1 MTHTNVSFLMR
12 RAFER
17 LLASVAAITL
27 TAMLLVSVDARAA
40 THRTLTPSVTVL
52 VPTVTVLV
60 PSVTIEALD

>member
-1 MTHTNVSFLMR
+1 MTHTNFSLLVR

-17 LLASVAAITL
+17 LVASVAALTL
-27 TAMLLVSVDARAA
+27 TALLLVSVDARAA
-40 THRTLTPSVTVL
+40 THRKLTPSVTVL

>member
-1 MTHTNVSFLMR
+1 MTHTNISFLVR
-12 RAFER
+12 RACER
-17 LLASVAAITL
+17 LVASVAAITL

>member
-1 MTHTNVSFLMR
+1 MTRNISYLMR

-17 LLASVAAITL
+17 LVASIAAVAL
-27 TAMLLVSVDARAA
+27 TAMLLVSVDARAE

>member
-1 MTHTNVSFLMR
+1 MTHMNISFLVR

-17 LLASVAAITL
+17 LVASVAAITL